1 VTTGREGR
9 REVSGVQIAR
19 AVRTSDSVA
28 VMKSERQRRGR
39 GQCGQQITAGGGGGC
54 AVSS

>member
-19 AVRTSDSVA
+19 AVRTSDLA